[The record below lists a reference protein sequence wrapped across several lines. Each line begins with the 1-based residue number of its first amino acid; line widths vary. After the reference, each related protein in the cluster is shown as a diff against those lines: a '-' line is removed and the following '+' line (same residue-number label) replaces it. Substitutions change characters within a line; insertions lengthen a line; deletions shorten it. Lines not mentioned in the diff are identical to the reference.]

1 MARPAKELE
10 KLSLKLRETAFI
22 EASEVDSVLRT
33 FVRVAA
39 SMHKIEL
46 SEAEIDVIAEH
57 LSEDLGEIG
66 ACFDT
71 FNFEREVDED
81 YAQGWEDDEEE
92 D

>member
-10 KLSLKLRETAFI
+10 KLSLKLREDAFL
-22 EASEVDSVLRT
+22 ELSNACFVLDQI
-33 FVRVAA
+33 VARVAA
-39 SMHKIEL
+39 MRKIEL
-46 SEAEIDVIAEH
+46 SQAEHDVISEH
-57 LSEDLGEIG
+57 LSEDLGEIS

-81 YAQGWEDDEEE
+81 YAKGYEDDDE

>member
-1 MARPAKELE
+1 MARPVKELE
-10 KLSLKLRETAFI
+10 KLSLKLREDAFH
-22 EASEVDSVLRT
+22 ELSNACFVLDQL
-33 FVRVAA
+33 VVNAA
-39 SMHKIEL
+39 KERNIEL
-46 SEAEIDVIAEH
+46 SQAELDVIAEH

-81 YAQGWEDDEEE
+81 YAEDYEDE

>member
-10 KLSLKLRETAFI
+10 KLSLKLREAAFH
-22 EASEVDSVLRT
+22 ELSNACFVLDQL
-33 FVRVAA
+33 VVSAA
-39 SMHKIEL
+39 KERNIEL
-46 SEAEIDVIAEH
+46 SQAELDVIAEH

-71 FNFEREVDED
+71 FNFEREVAED
-81 YAQGWEDDEEE
+81 YAKDYEDDE

>member
-10 KLSLKLRETAFI
+10 KLSLKLREDVFH
-22 EASEVDSVLRT
+22 ELSNECFLLDQLVVS
-33 FVRVAA
+33 AA
-39 SMHKIEL
+39 KERNIEL
-46 SEAEIDVIAEH
+46 SQAELDVIAEH
-57 LSEDLGEIG
+57 LSEDLSEIS

-81 YAQGWEDDEEE
+81 YAEDYEEE

>member
-10 KLSLKLRETAFI
+10 KLSLKLREDAFH
-22 EASEVDSVLRT
+22 ELSNACFVLDQL
-33 FVRVAA
+33 VVSAA
-39 SMHKIEL
+39 KERNIEL
-46 SEAEIDVIAEH
+46 SQAEIDVIAEH

-71 FNFEREVDED
+71 FNFEREVVED
-81 YAQGWEDDEEE
+81 YAEAYEDDEE

>member
-10 KLSLKLRETAFI
+10 KLSLKLREDAFH
-22 EASEVDSVLRT
+22 ELSNACFVLDQIV
-33 FVRVAA
+33 FQVARRRN
-39 SMHKIEL
+39 IEL
-46 SEAEIDVIAEH
+46 SQAEIDVIAEH

-71 FNFEREVDED
+71 FNFEREVEED
-81 YAQGWEDDEEE
+81 YAEGYDDDE

>member
-10 KLSLKLRETAFI
+10 KLSLKLREDAFH
-22 EASEVDSVLRT
+22 ELSNACFVLDQL
-33 FVRVAA
+33 VVSAA
-39 SMHKIEL
+39 EERNIEL
-46 SEAEIDVIAEH
+46 SQAEIDVIAEH
-57 LSEDLGEIG
+57 LSEDFSEIS

-81 YAQGWEDDEEE
+81 YAEGYDDE

>member
-10 KLSLKLRETAFI
+10 KLSLKLREDAFH
-22 EASEVDSVLRT
+22 ELSNACFVLYQL
-33 FVRVAA
+33 VVSAA
-39 SMHKIEL
+39 KERNIEL
-46 SEAEIDVIAEH
+46 SQAEIDVIAEH

-71 FNFEREVDED
+71 FNFEREANED
-81 YAQGWEDDEEE
+81 YAEGYDDE

>member
-10 KLSLKLRETAFI
+10 KLSLKLREDAFH
-22 EASEVDSVLRT
+22 ELSNACFVLDQL
-33 FVRVAA
+33 VVSAA
-39 SMHKIEL
+39 KERNIEL
-46 SEAEIDVIAEH
+46 SQAEIDVIAEH

-71 FNFEREVDED
+71 FNFEREVEED
-81 YAQGWEDDEEE
+81 YAEAYKDDE

>member
-39 SMHKIEL
+39 SKWKIAL
-46 SEAEIDVIAEH
+46 SEAEVDVIAEH
-57 LSEDLGEIG
+57 LSEDLSEIG

-71 FNFEREVDED
+71 FNFEREVKED
-81 YAQGWEDDEEE
+81 YAKDWEDDEE
-92 D
+92 DS

>member
-10 KLSLKLRETAFI
+10 KLSLKLRKDAFH
-22 EASEVDSVLRT
+22 ELSNACFVLDQL
-33 FVRVAA
+33 VVSAA
-39 SMHKIEL
+39 KERNIEL
-46 SEAEIDVIAEH
+46 SQAEIDVIAEH

-71 FNFEREVDED
+71 FNFEREVEED
-81 YAQGWEDDEEE
+81 YAEAYKDDE

>member
-10 KLSLKLRETAFI
+10 KLSLKLREVAFH
-22 EASEVDSVLRT
+22 ELSNACFVLDQL
-33 FVRVAA
+33 VVSAA
-39 SMHKIEL
+39 KERNIEL
-46 SEAEIDVIAEH
+46 SQAEIDVIAQH

-66 ACFDT
+66 ACFGT

-81 YAQGWEDDEEE
+81 YAKDYEDDE